1 MLMKDHSINFARM
14 RLPVGLIAAF
24 ITVGLLSG
32 CASPARSDRMTVSS
46 DFGQV
51 AKIPADNALRGNVG
65 VASVTGGGDTNPM
78 WRSKVSSDAFQRA
91 LEDSLRN
98 AMLLNPAIS
107 SSRYQLTADL
117 INLSQ
122 PLAGASL
129 EVSSSVRYS
138 LVERASRKEI
148 YSRVIQTAHTA
159 KWNDAFNFNDRLNIA
174 NEGAIR
180 NNIQLVIDDLFKLN
194 LQ

>member
-1 MLMKDHSINFARM
+1 MLMKNLVLSITRT
-14 RLPVGLIAAF
+14 RLFVGLGVAIA
-24 ITVGLLSG
+24 TLSLLSG
-32 CASPARSDRMTVSS
+32 CASPARSDRMTVSN
-46 DFGQV
+46 DFGQISRT
-51 AKIPADNALRGNVG
+51 AANQQLKGNIG
-65 VASVTGGGDTNPM
+65 VEAVTGGRDTNPM

-98 AMLLNPAIS
+98 AMLLNPAFS

-117 INLSQ
+117 LDLSQ
-122 PLAGASL
+122 PLTGANL
-129 EVSSSVRYS
+129 DVSASIRYS
-138 LVERASRKEI
+138 LIEKSTRKEVYARI
-148 YSRVIQTAHTA
+148 IQTTHTA

-180 NNIQLVIDDLFKLN
+180 NNLQLMIEDLFKLN

>member
-1 MLMKDHSINFARM
+1 MKYHSRYFAHIRF
-14 RLPVGLIAAF
+14 LIGLSAAF
-24 ITVGLLSG
+24 MTLGLLSG
-32 CASPARSDRMTVSS
+32 CATPASSDRMTVSRNLVE
-46 DFGQV
+46 V
-51 AKIPADNALRGNVG
+51 AKIQAGHPLRGGVG

-98 AMLLNPAIS
+98 AMLLNPAIA

-117 INLSQ
+117 IDLSQ
-122 PLAGASL
+122 PLVGASL
-129 EVSSSVRYS
+129 DVSSSVRYS
-138 LVERASRKEI
+138 LVEKASRREI
-148 YSRVIQTAHTA
+148 YSRIIQTSHTA

>member
-1 MLMKDHSINFARM
+1 MKKRNLNIAPKRLLAGISFAF
-14 RLPVGLIAAF
+14 VTIS
-24 ITVGLLSG
+24 LLSG
-32 CASPARSDRMTVSS
+32 CASPARPDRMTVSS
-46 DFGQV
+46 VFGHV
-51 AKIPADNALRGNVG
+51 TKIPANHSLKENVG
-65 VASVTGGGDTNPM
+65 IAAVTGGGDTNPM

-98 AMLLNPAIS
+98 AMLLNPAIA

-117 INLSQ
+117 IDLSQ
-122 PLAGASL
+122 PLTGANL

-138 LVERASRKEI
+138 LVEKSSRKEI
-148 YSRVIQTAHTA
+148 YSRIIQTAHTA

-174 NEGAIR
+174 NEGAVH

>member
-1 MLMKDHSINFARM
+1 MKNRNLNIGPKRLLIGISFAF
-14 RLPVGLIAAF
+14 VTIS
-24 ITVGLLSG
+24 LLSG
-32 CASPARSDRMTVSS
+32 CASPARPDRMTVSS
-46 DFGQV
+46 DFGHI
-51 AKIPADNALRGNVG
+51 AKIPANHLLKGNVG
-65 VASVTGGGDTNPM
+65 ITAVTGGGDTNPM

-91 LEDSLRN
+91 LEDSLRH
-98 AMLLNPAIS
+98 AMLLNPAIA

-117 INLSQ
+117 IDLSQ

-138 LVERASRKEI
+138 LVEKNSRKEI
-148 YSRVIQTAHTA
+148 YSRIIQTAHTA

>member
-1 MLMKDHSINFARM
+1 M
-14 RLPVGLIAAF
+14 RLLASLGIA
-24 ITVGLLSG
+24 ITTLSLLSG

-46 DFGQV
+46 DFGQTSKTL
-51 AKIPADNALRGNVG
+51 ANHSLKGNIG
-65 VASVTGGGDTNPM
+65 VATVTGGGETNPM

-98 AMLLNPAIS
+98 TMLLNPVFS

-117 INLSQ
+117 LDLSQ
-122 PLAGASL
+122 PLAGANL
-129 EVSSSVRYS
+129 DVSSSVRYS
-138 LVERASRKEI
+138 LVEKNTRKEVYARI
-148 YSRVIQTAHTA
+148 IQTAHTA